1 MASDRTIAMS
11 GNFTSSLHMIATNMP
26 WYRNFNRLDGFAAFN
41 LALFLLLA
49 SLRYHDRFVHY
60 FGSVRVHEF
69 FIYACGLAVGI
80 GWLWWTFRRYL
91 ISVSVLFWVQVGIAM
106 HFMGA
111 FVLIGEGRLYDLYL
125 LGLRY
130 DKYVHVVNAMAI
142 TALVIRL
149 LRLRINAPVPLDFF
163 HALAALLIVLG
174 LGAVIEIVE
183 YLVVLTVP
191 GNGVGG
197 YDNNMQDL
205 MANLFGSGLCALAH
219 IRRI

>member
-1 MASDRTIAMS
+1 MTVIT
-11 GNFTSSLHMIATNMP
+11 FP
-26 WYRNFNRLDGFAAFN
+26 WPRSFNRLDGFAALN

-49 SLRYHDRFVHY
+49 TLRYHDRFIHY
-60 FGSVRVHEF
+60 FGSARVQEF
-69 FIYACGLAVGI
+69 FIYASSLTVGI
-80 GWLWWTFRRYL
+80 GWLWWTFRRYP
-91 ISVSVLFWVQVGIAM
+91 ISASVLFWVQVGIVM

-111 FVLIGEGRLYDLYL
+111 FVLIGDGRLYDQYV

-130 DKYVHVVNAMAI
+130 DKFVHIVNAMAT

-149 LRLRINAPVPLDFF
+149 LRLRIKAPVPLDVF

-174 LGAVIEIVE
+174 LGAIIEIVE

-205 MANLFGSGLCALAH
+205 MANLFGSGVCAWAH
-219 IRRI
+219 IVWRK